1 MSNRG
6 AGMKIFA
13 FILFVLMYILMIAK
27 PAYRP
32 FYALSVA
39 AIFLLS
45 GILPPDRLMSTINWN
60 VLLMMSGTMIIVYY
74 FIDSHMPS
82 LLADILLKKSRNF
95 MWVTILMSL
104 FAGMISALIDNVATV
119 LMVAPVGMAICKK
132 LKISPV
138 GIILSIAVSSNLQ
151 GAATLVGDTTSI
163 MLGDYADMNFMN
175 FFWMKGRPGIFF
187 AVELGALATIPVM
200 MFLFRKEKAPV
211 STREK
216 TSVSIN
222 NYVPTAMLLLMVASL
237 IAASFIPDSP
247 PMINGVIC
255 CLLALITVL
264 IDLIQEKNADRA
276 IAAFKNLDFET
287 LGLLLGLFIVI
298 GGLTNA
304 GIIDDFANLII
315 HFGGNNK
322 FLLYTIVVW
331 GSVLISAFVDNIP
344 YVATMLPVL
353 TAVTTTL
360 SMEPYLLYFGLLSGA
375 TLGGNITPVGASA
388 NITAVGLLK
397 KEGYQVSFKDFIQI
411 GIPYTLTAV
420 IIGYLY
426 FWFIW
431 A

>member
-138 GIILSIAVSSNLQ
+138 GIILWS
-151 GAATLVGDTTSI
+151 
-163 MLGDYADMNFMN
+163 
-175 FFWMKGRPGIFF
+175 
-187 AVELGALATIPVM
+187 
-200 MFLFRKEKAPV
+200 
-211 STREK
+211 
-216 TSVSIN
+216 
-222 NYVPTAMLLLMVASL
+222 
-237 IAASFIPDSP
+237 
-247 PMINGVIC
+247 
-255 CLLALITVL
+255 
-264 IDLIQEKNADRA
+264 
-276 IAAFKNLDFET
+276 
-287 LGLLLGLFIVI
+287 
-298 GGLTNA
+298 
-304 GIIDDFANLII
+304 
-315 HFGGNNK
+315 H
-322 FLLYTIVVW
+322 
-331 GSVLISAFVDNIP
+331 IS
-344 YVATMLPVL
+344 
-353 TAVTTTL
+353 
-360 SMEPYLLYFGLLSGA
+360 
-375 TLGGNITPVGASA
+375 
-388 NITAVGLLK
+388 
-397 KEGYQVSFKDFIQI
+397 
-411 GIPYTLTAV
+411 YTLDCCPV
-420 IIGYLY
+420 QH
-426 FWFIW
+426 
-431 A
+431 